1 MYKNKGKKIMEILY
15 EKLVKILKEKEQTIS
30 CMESCT
36 GGFFNS
42 QITNV
47 DGASE
52 VLKVGLVTYSNE
64 YKIKFGINSKTI
76 DEFTVYSTE
85 VAREMAKNISI
96 FAASTIGIGIT
107 GQIGNE
113 NINKVYASI
122 YMKNKFYDYVIET
135 KGINKIEKKKYV
147 TDFIAKELLKLV

>member
-1 MYKNKGKKIMEILY
+1 MKVKKIMENLY
-15 EKLVKILKEKEQTIS
+15 EKLVKILKEKNQTIS

-36 GGFFNS
+36 GGLLNS
-42 QITNV
+42 EITNV
-47 DGASE
+47 DGSSE

-64 YKIKFGINSKTI
+64 YKMKFGIKSETI
-76 DEFTVYSTE
+76 ENFTVYSTE

-113 NINKVYASI
+113 NINKVYASVFI
-122 YMKNKFYDYVIET
+122 KNNFHDYVIET
-135 KGINKIEKKKYV
+135 KGKNKFQKKKYV
-147 TDFIAKELLKLV
+147 TDFIVNELLKIL